1 MQDQSLLL
9 QDKTKHE
16 VSYYRFYENLCRN
29 AMDAQYCC
37 TIANFAC
44 MPKYDLNDDTEEG
57 RVGTCTV
64 TIFQLRMVWGI

>member
-16 VSYYRFYENLCRN
+16 VSYYKFYENLCRN
-29 AMDAQYCC
+29 AMDTQYCC
-37 TIANFAC
+37 AC

-57 RVGTCTV
+57 RVGTCIV
-64 TIFQLRMVWGI
+64 TIFQLCMVRGI